1 MSQMLAEISRI
12 VNEDISTRVTQY
24 DVLFEAI
31 TNSIHA
37 NATNISC
44 YLKSNDNLLAEEGKP
59 LGVIRVDEINII
71 DNGDG
76 FNDLNYKSFCKYR
89 TEYKKDLGC
98 KGVGRFVFLKLYKSA
113 EFVSKIKNLQEKRT
127 LKFNV
132 NFDTDDLQIE
142 KADVK
147 ENNTSVKL
155 SNITLQ
161 YYDIDRR
168 IDRRI
173 ELDLYKIRQ
182 KVLMNLIPTL
192 FFYKQKGQEIK
203 IQFHNLND
211 NTSLIIGPSDIPN
224 FARKEFPVFNGDGNP
239 FIFYLNYKIEKKT
252 GSLYAYYCA
261 NNRTVAEF
269 EDKDL
274 KISLP
279 YGYSGFMLLES
290 EYFNKQANHERNDFD
305 IKPIRT
311 DMFSTL
317 SWEMINTELKR
328 AINEIIKVGIPH
340 TKKINKEKI
349 QEIKDERPYL
359 VEYLDSEDLDMA
371 GILDKKTII
380 EKAKK
385 QFDNAKEKIL
395 SNSGKDVY
403 TDEELNDAIQLAQN
417 ELVSYINDRVH
428 VIERLK
434 KLVDDKERVEKIIH
448 DLFMTKYT
456 KEDYFTVGKNNLWLL
471 DDRFT
476 TFSYAASDRKIG
488 KILGDL
494 NESSEGIEILDDK
507 PDLSL
512 FFSHN
517 PIYTKRLKSVVVE
530 IKPFDYASKS
540 DRKKYAGVT
549 QLIDYLKAFKSREN
563 IEEIYGYLVTEVDEK
578 LADRL
583 IGDNYIP
590 LFSVDAPI
598 YYRYYDKIGVS
609 VFVVSAKTLICDAEA
624 RNKVF
629 LDIIKKQA
637 KINKLLGQEEIH
649 ATNSIIKS
657 N

>member
-1 MSQMLAEISRI
+1 MSQMLAETSRI

-37 NATNISC
+37 NATNIIC
-44 YLKSNDNLLAEEGKP
+44 NLKSNDNLIKGEGKP
-59 LGVIRVDEINII
+59 FGILRLDEIQIV

-76 FNDLNYKSFCKYR
+76 FTDINYESFCKYR
-89 TEYKKDLGC
+89 TEYKKELGC
-98 KGVGRFVFLKLYKSA
+98 KGVGRFVFLKVYKSVL
-113 EFVSKIKNLQEKRT
+113 FNSQIKNYQESRT
-127 LKFNV
+127 LNFTI
-132 NFDTDDLQIE
+132 NFDTDDLVKE
-142 KADVK
+142 KAEVA
-147 ENNTSVKL
+147 ESITTL
-155 SNITLQ
+155 SLKNLRFQ
-161 YYDIDRR
+161 YYDIERKF
-168 IDRRI
+168 DRRI
-173 ELDLYKIRQ
+173 ELDLYKIKQR
-182 KVLMNLIPTL
+182 VLIHLIPTL
-192 FFYKQKGQEIK
+192 FFYKQKGQEITIK
-203 IQFHNLND
+203 FINENE
-211 NTSLIIGPSDIPN
+211 NISLVIDPSDIPN
-224 FARKEFPVFNGDGNP
+224 FNIREFAVLNGDGNSFK
-239 FIFYLNYKIEKKT
+239 FILNYKINKEP
-252 GSLYAYYCA
+252 GVLNAFYCA
-261 NNRTVAEF
+261 NNRTVVEF

-279 YGYSGFMLLES
+279 YGFSGFMLLES
-290 EYFNKQANHERNDFD
+290 EYFNSNANHERNDFD

-317 SWEMINTELKR
+317 SWEMINNELKKS
-328 AINEIIKVGIPH
+328 INDIIKAGIPA

-359 VEYLDSEDLDMA
+359 VEYINGEDLDMA

-380 EKAKK
+380 ERAKK
-385 QFDNAKEKIL
+385 QFDTAKEKIL
-395 SNSGKDVY
+395 SNAGKESY
-403 TDEELNDAIQLAQN
+403 SDEELNEAIQLTQN

-434 KLVDDKERVEKIIH
+434 KMVDDKEKVEKVIH

-456 KEDYFTVGKNNLWLL
+456 KEDYFTVGRNNLWLL

-476 TFSYAASDRKIG
+476 TFSYAASDRKIS
-488 KILGDL
+488 KILEDL
-494 NESSEGIEILDDK
+494 DESFEGIEIVNDK

-517 PIYTKRLKSVVVE
+517 PSYSKRLKSVVVE
-530 IKPFDYASKS
+530 IKPFDYESKS

-549 QLIDYLKAFKSREN
+549 QLIDYLKAFKSREK
-563 IEEIYGYLVTEVDEK
+563 IEEIYGYLVTEVDLK

-583 IGDNYIP
+583 IGDDYIP
-590 LFSVDAPI
+590 LFSVDDPI
-598 YYRYYDKIGVS
+598 YYRNYDKIGVS

-637 KINKLLGQEEIH
+637 RINTLFSSSSEV
-649 ATNSIIKS
+649 
-657 N
+657 